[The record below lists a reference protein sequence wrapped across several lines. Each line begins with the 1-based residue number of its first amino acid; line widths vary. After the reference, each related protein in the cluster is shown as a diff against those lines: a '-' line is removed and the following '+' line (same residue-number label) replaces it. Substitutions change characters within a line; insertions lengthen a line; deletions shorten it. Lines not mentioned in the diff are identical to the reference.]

1 MLRER
6 RVLYKALWDLD
17 HCPPPNLSDF
27 SFYSPF
33 THLCHRSLFDFLE
46 HLICSIPL
54 PLTLHWLFLCL
65 QWSLGNL
72 HSALTSFG
80 FRLRCH
86 FTSEA
91 FHDHL

>member
-33 THLCHRSLFDFLE
+33 THLCHRSLFDFSGTFDLQ
-46 HLICSIPL
+46 HSPASDFALAVPL
-54 PLTLHWLFLCL
+54 
-65 QWSLGNL
+65 
-72 HSALTSFG
+72 SAVV
-80 FRLRCH
+80 LRE
-86 FTSEA
+86 SA
-91 FHDHL
+91 